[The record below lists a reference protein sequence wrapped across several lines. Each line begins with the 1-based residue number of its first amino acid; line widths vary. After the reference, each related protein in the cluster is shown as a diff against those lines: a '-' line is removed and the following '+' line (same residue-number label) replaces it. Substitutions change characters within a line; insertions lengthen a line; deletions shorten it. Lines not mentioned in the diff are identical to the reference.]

1 MKAARIML
9 VDNTPTQPV
18 ILEQALL
25 DQKLTVVCR
34 VLSTQ
39 GLIKNVEVHQPDII
53 IMNLTSPDQNTL
65 DNMTMLNQHNP
76 KPIILF
82 SGQADSQIIS
92 QAVEAGAS
100 AYVVDGLK
108 TQRIQPIMDAAIAR
122 FNQFQALKT
131 ELQKSK
137 DQLAD
142 RKVIDQAKGL
152 LMKTKSLNEE
162 QAYHT
167 MRKMAMD
174 QSKPIADIAKN
185 ILSVMSLLS
194 P

>member
-9 VDNTPTQPV
+9 VDDTPTQST

-34 VLSTQ
+34 AQSAQ
-39 GLIKNVEVHQPDII
+39 GLIKNVELHQPDII
-53 IMNLTSPDQNTL
+53 IMVLASPDQDTL
-65 DNMTMLNQHNP
+65 DNMAMLKQHNP
-76 KPIILF
+76 KPVILF
-82 SGQADSQIIS
+82 SVQSDSHIIS
-92 QAVEAGAS
+92 QAVQAGAS
-100 AYVVDGLK
+100 AYIVDGLNAH
-108 TQRIQPIMDAAIAR
+108 RIKPIMDAAIAR
-122 FNQFQALKT
+122 FNEFQTLRI
-131 ELQKSK
+131 ELQKTQS
-137 DQLAD
+137 QLAD

-174 QSKPIADIAKN
+174 QSKSIADIAKN

-194 P
+194 S

>member
-9 VDNTPTQPV
+9 VDDTPSQSV

-25 DQKLTVVCR
+25 AQELMVVCR
-34 VLSTQ
+34 AKSAQ
-39 GLIKNVEVHQPDII
+39 GLIKNVEVHQPDLI
-53 IMNLTSPDQNTL
+53 IMDLVSLDQDTL

-76 KPIILF
+76 KPMILF
-82 SGQADSQIIS
+82 SENADSQLIS
-92 QAVEAGAS
+92 QAVQAGAS
-100 AYVVDGLK
+100 AYVVDGLES
-108 TQRIQPIMDAAIAR
+108 QRIKPIMDVAIAR
-122 FNQFQALKT
+122 FNEFQALKM
-131 ELQKSK
+131 ELQKTQG
-137 DQLAD
+137 QLAD

-194 P
+194 S

>member
-9 VDNTPTQPV
+9 VDDTPSQSV

-25 DQKLTVVCR
+25 DQELSVVCR
-34 VLSTQ
+34 AKSAQ
-39 GLIKNVEVHQPDII
+39 GLIKNVEVHQPDLI
-53 IMNLTSPDQNTL
+53 IMDLASLDQDTL

-76 KPIILF
+76 KPMILF
-82 SGQADSQIIS
+82 SKNSDSQLIS
-92 QAVEAGAS
+92 QAVQAGAS
-100 AYVVDGLK
+100 AYVVDGLES
-108 TQRIQPIMDAAIAR
+108 QRIKPIMDAAIAR
-122 FNQFQALKT
+122 FNEFQALKT
-131 ELQKSK
+131 ELQKTQG
-137 DQLAD
+137 QLAD

-194 P
+194 S

>member
-9 VDNTPTQPV
+9 VDDTPTQST

-25 DQKLTVVCR
+25 DQKLTVACR
-34 VLSTQ
+34 VQSAQ
-39 GLIKNVEVHQPDII
+39 GLIKNVELHQPDII
-53 IMNLTSPDQNTL
+53 IMVLASPDQDTL
-65 DNMTMLNQHNP
+65 DNMAMLNQHNP
-76 KPIILF
+76 KPVILF
-82 SGQADSQIIS
+82 SGQSDSQIIS
-92 QAVEAGAS
+92 QAVQAGAS
-100 AYVVDGLK
+100 AYIVDGLNAH
-108 TQRIQPIMDAAIAR
+108 RIKPIMDAAIAR
-122 FNQFQALKT
+122 FNEFQTLRI
-131 ELQKSK
+131 ELQKTQS
-137 DQLAD
+137 QLAD

-194 P
+194 S

>member
-9 VDNTPTQPV
+9 VDDTPTQST

-25 DQKLTVVCR
+25 DQKLTVACR
-34 VLSTQ
+34 VQSAQ
-39 GLIKNVEVHQPDII
+39 GLIKNVELHQPDII
-53 IMNLTSPDQNTL
+53 IMVLASPDQDTL
-65 DNMTMLNQHNP
+65 DNMAMLNQHNP
-76 KPIILF
+76 KPVILF
-82 SGQADSQIIS
+82 SGQSDSQIIS
-92 QAVEAGAS
+92 QAVKAGAS
-100 AYVVDGLK
+100 AYIVDGLNAH
-108 TQRIQPIMDAAIAR
+108 RIKPIMDAAIAR
-122 FNQFQALKT
+122 FNEFQTLRI
-131 ELQKSK
+131 ELQKTQS
-137 DQLAD
+137 QLAD

-194 P
+194 S

>member
-9 VDNTPTQPV
+9 VDDTPSQSV

-25 DQKLTVVCR
+25 DQELTVVCR
-34 VLSTQ
+34 AKSAQ
-39 GLIKNVEVHQPDII
+39 GLIKNVEVHQPDLI
-53 IMNLTSPDQNTL
+53 IMDLASLDQDTL

-76 KPIILF
+76 KPMILF
-82 SGQADSQIIS
+82 SKNSDSQLIS
-92 QAVEAGAS
+92 QAVQAGAS
-100 AYVVDGLK
+100 AYVVDGLES
-108 TQRIQPIMDAAIAR
+108 QRIKPIMDAAIAR
-122 FNQFQALKT
+122 FNEFQALKT
-131 ELQKSK
+131 ELQKTQG
-137 DQLAD
+137 QLAD

-194 P
+194 S